1 MIPRRSKTI
10 VDVNLSTD
18 EVRERI
24 MHIMVRIWFSLINNL
39 INIFIYQDDL
49 SEDNETKE
57 KMFQGL
63 TLESMRTMLILQ
75 IQREDVSFIEIL
87 S

>member
-24 MHIMVRIWFSLINNL
+24 MHIMVRIWYSLINNL

-63 TLESMRTMLILQ
+63 TSESMRTILILQ

>member
-49 SEDNETKE
+49 SEDNETKQ

-63 TLESMRTMLILQ
+63 TPENMRTMLILQ

>member
-63 TLESMRTMLILQ
+63 TPESMRTMLILQ